1 MGNFVGRTTQKNNPT
16 KSHTCYTSVNIGL
29 QKQFNQA
36 SMLKSPSH
44 EIAMVMVVV
53 VNFIS
58 NRVQHL
64 HGNENRHHQNT
75 REIML

>member
-1 MGNFVGRTTQKNNPT
+1 MIFWPKVVMYAIKG
-16 KSHTCYTSVNIGL
+16 
-29 QKQFNQA
+29 
-36 SMLKSPSH
+36 
-44 EIAMVMVVV
+44 IAAVVEVVVV

-64 HGNENRHHQNT
+64 HGNKNGHNQDT